1 MSQGYYDYELRL
13 HRELLKS
20 VMSAHKENKEMNS
33 AVDEL
38 ELVLE
43 EEKVYPGIER
53 LTDRYPPSVVKGK
66 SGWIY
71 HSNAFGCLPPKSFVR
86 RTAIYVVEAPIFD
99 PFILLTIM
107 CNCVTMAWASPL
119 DPPGTRKEE
128 ILGHLEWVYLFIFT
142 FELVTKMLA
151 YGLIVHK
158 HSYLRDPWCQLDFV
172 VVSLAWLPILFPAIF
187 GNMSAIRSV
196 RALRPLR
203 ALKRVPG
210 MPVLVGS
217 ILKSMPAMGNV
228 AGLAGFILLVFGIV
242 GMNLFKG
249 VLHYRCADPAMLE
262 DYPDIQVL
270 TAGDEAAADEAL
282 DERRRLT
289 ASLLQAAPALG
300 GVLLSRL
307 VGPLVPLQRTDLADD
322 LAEAQQQQQWW
333 RQQQQQQPPPQPP
346 QQQRNASAS
355 AAHARLRR
363 SLKGGREEFISSH
376 PQADYDSGTLC
387 YADARIC
394 AEVGQIC
401 VYFDANPDGDTVS
414 FDSVS
419 RAMLPILQA
428 ITFDTWTDPMFYV
441 MDAYSFAAWGYF
453 IAIAIL
459 GGMFV
464 VNLFLAVIFDE
475 FMRAQATEEAVED
488 LTSGATEG
496 GAPLDSAR
504 GEADDLTLL
513 PMPHSPGGE
522 TGSKHCCTRLDG
534 GDCCDCSPASDEGCC
549 GWRYTLRQAMLSST
563 LGNIS
568 TFFVVFNLF
577 LMCLPY
583 AGQSKAYEN
592 DVEMAST
599 VVTWIFVIEMFLKLL
614 SMGCSEYW
622 GDSWNVLDGII
633 VSISIVEI
641 VITVLLADTGVNI
654 SFLRMLRL
662 LRLLRLLKAWPGL
675 YKIVMSFVKAI
686 PQISNLC
693 VLLFIL
699 MFIFALLGM
708 QTFGGTAISEDSR
721 WHFDYFYPAILTVF
735 NIFTGG
741 WVDAFQAC
749 SDEMGVLISTL
760 YFVPALIIGFFIIM
774 NLFVAILLEAFAGD
788 EEEEGGDE
796 GGDDEKKLELDVA
809 TGAEAE
815 TEVELI
821 GPEPLEGV
829 SLFCLGPANGF
840 RQGCRWIAEH
850 SIFDQFIILLII
862 ASSVCL
868 AIDVPRLDP
877 DSELKAQ
884 LDRLNLI
891 FTALFVLEMMLKIV
905 AYGFLFTPKAY
916 LKQGWNIL
924 DFFIVMIS
932 ILGLLADIVPV
943 FGKLKCLRILRVLR
957 PLRLLARHPGMKIL
971 ITSLIKTLPSVVE
984 VFAVVFVFHVVFAIM
999 GMQMF
1004 VGKFGACTDE
1014 SIKVRAECYEPGSKH
1029 DPAVLAGATARLEKM
1044 RMLED
1049 AAPMRMLEDAAPT
1062 TAPPRGWRMLEA
1074 FATPSWAPPAPP
1086 SPLALALSPPP
1097 PLLSPPLS
1105 SPPPLQELTE
1115 VEQEHAASNR
1125 QQQQQ
1130 QEQQQQQHAPLAKQ
1144 QQLERGRRMNERR
1157 QELRRGGAARRQLKG
1172 GGGGDDKEL
1181 PTEWINPPYGSF
1193 DDWGQSMIILYIAAT
1208 GDGWEAFMF
1217 AGMDA
1222 TGVDMAPE
1230 RNDFSAVAVFF
1241 LMWMLVGNFVSINL
1255 FVGSI
1260 VDNFTRIKKED
1271 DGSATMTPEQTQWV
1285 NTIKGSSSEYANK
1298 AARKPRCDCCGLRNR
1313 AFELVNSRAFEF
1325 FVMGVILTNTFGM
1338 TLDFWRVE
1346 EHPKYDEYYDGTMM
1360 CFTYFYYAEFLIK
1373 FFALGCHYFADGW
1386 CRFDFFLVSISAV
1399 DQFAPLLLTVLP
1411 VPPTMLRVLRVM
1423 RVLRV
1428 LRLVK
1433 ELKGLRDL
1441 VMTLVISVPALFNVG
1456 CLLGLV
1462 MFMYA
1467 VLGLNVFTYVQH
1479 SGAISADRNF
1489 ESFGNAMLLLFQ
1501 CLTGDGWSE
1510 IMDDS
1515 MITEERGCD
1524 PHPAD
1529 GSPSDCGSKLAL
1541 PYFMSFTVIGTFV
1554 MLNLVVAV
1562 ILENFTSLGS
1572 VNPNLVSPDDIQ
1584 DFKALWATFDPDA
1597 NGLIPAKFL
1606 PALVKQLKPPIGIMG
1621 TPDGATNAKA
1631 LRFCLSLGLTQSN
1644 GEVNFK
1650 IVLDT
1655 LINKN
1660 YKAQNVDIEE
1670 DVKTAKSPAVIE
1682 ALELR
1687 RQYSE
1692 IPLSA
1697 VSAGRLKNSLTPRR
1711 RELSKVFAEEI
1722 LRMFIRRKRKA
1733 WLKNPKSH
1741 PSYRGPGA
1749 SPKKGKSVVLSEKP
1763 APGAVDEWTSA
1774 RERSAPVP
1782 AESRASSRTP
1792 AASAPSPAPTPAAM
1806 QRGAV
1811 PRQDAAAA
1819 PLPRQE
1825 RAAPPPSK
1833 GPPSQSSRGPS
1844 QGGGRPQGVSQAD
1857 RLPTPAKLPRPTAG
1871 QAGQAPRPPKDRGGR
1886 LDA

>member
-1 MSQGYYDYELRL
+1 MEVSLAHARWESVRSRPLEDPERL
-13 HRELLKS
+13 FVANNYAVTLLESAGDPTGALELLEEVLKVRRRILGNEHPETLDS
-20 VMSAHKENKEMNS
+20 ITNLALNYMEVGRYEAALPLSEEAVALTRGTLAGPDRVEGTAHAIGSLAAVLHLMGEPSRARQLHEEALQMRRRLLGPSHLDTMNS
-33 AVDEL
+33 EHGLGQCLISVGESTAGLAML
-38 ELVLE
+38 E
-43 EEKVYPGIER
+43 
-53 LTDRYPPSVVKGK
+53 DVV
-66 SGWIY
+66 
-71 HSNAFGCLPPKSFVR
+71 AR
-86 RTAIYVVEAPIFD
+86 AR
-99 PFILLTIM
+99 
-107 CNCVTMAWASPL
+107 
-119 DPPGTRKEE
+119 TRKEE
-128 ILGHLEWVYLFIFT
+128 ILGHLEWVYLLIFT

-289 ASLLQAAPALG
+289 A
-300 GVLLSRL
+300 
-307 VGPLVPLQRTDLADD
+307 
-322 LAEAQQQQQWW
+322 
-333 RQQQQQQPPPQPP
+333 
-346 QQQRNASAS
+346 
-355 AAHARLRR
+355 
-363 SLKGGREEFISSH
+363 LKGGREEFISSH

-592 DVEMAST
+592 DVEMASS
-599 VVTWIFVIEMFLKLL
+599 VVTWIFIIEMFLKLL

-1004 VGKFGACTDE
+1004 VGRFGACTDE

-1049 AAPMRMLEDAAPT
+1049 A
-1062 TAPPRGWRMLEA
+1062 
-1074 FATPSWAPPAPP
+1074 
-1086 SPLALALSPPP
+1086 
-1097 PLLSPPLS
+1097 
-1105 SPPPLQELTE
+1105 
-1115 VEQEHAASNR
+1115 
-1125 QQQQQ
+1125 
-1130 QEQQQQQHAPLAKQ
+1130 
-1144 QQLERGRRMNERR
+1144 
-1157 QELRRGGAARRQLKG
+1157 
-1172 GGGGDDKEL
+1172 EL

-1650 IVLDT
+1650 IVLDA

-1763 APGAVDEWTSA
+1763 APAYFVEYNLWF
-1774 RERSAPVP
+1774 
-1782 AESRASSRTP
+1782 
-1792 AASAPSPAPTPAAM
+1792 
-1806 QRGAV
+1806 
-1811 PRQDAAAA
+1811 
-1819 PLPRQE
+1819 
-1825 RAAPPPSK
+1825 
-1833 GPPSQSSRGPS
+1833 
-1844 QGGGRPQGVSQAD
+1844 
-1857 RLPTPAKLPRPTAG
+1857 
-1871 QAGQAPRPPKDRGGR
+1871 
-1886 LDA
+1886 